1 MKKEKTGLK
10 SSFLVMSASSRNLMQ
25 TIGGLLIIYLAITI
39 VGFFGGLSHSLTN
52 ILAELCI
59 YAIIAVGLNLC
70 VGFLG
75 ELSLGHAGFMSV
87 GAFVSASFTH
97 AAADSIPSL
106 YVRFFLA
113 LLLGTISA
121 AVAGFLI
128 GIPVLRL
135 NGDYLAIVTLAFGE
149 IIKGLLNV
157 FYVGKDTDG
166 FHVSVVN
173 DNSAD
178 LKEGGRMI
186 INGAKGIMGT
196 PHVTNFT
203 IGMVLLLLSLIV
215 VTFLVDSR
223 TGRAIQAIRD
233 NRIAAESVG
242 INITRFKLIG
252 FMISA
257 GIAGISGVLYAHYLS
272 TTTASKFDF
281 NMSILVLVFVVL
293 GGLGN
298 FRGSIIAAV
307 VLTLLP
313 ELLRGLSNYR
323 MLIYSILLI
332 VLMLLNW
339 APDIIEWK
347 ERHSPKWK
355 LFSAKKK

>member
-1 MKKEKTGLK
+1 MEKKMSKLSK
-10 SSFLVMSASSRNLMQ
+10 STQNLLQ
-25 TIGGLLIIYLAITI
+25 TI
-39 VGFFGGLSHSLTN
+39 VGLLVIYIIIMVMSVTGNLSHSLSN

-97 AAADSIPSL
+97 AAADAIPSL
-106 YVRFFLA
+106 FARFVIA
-113 LLLGTISA
+113 LVLGTLA
-121 AVAGFLI
+121 AAAAGFLI

-157 FYVGKDTDG
+157 FYVGIDADG
-166 FHVSVVN
+166 LHFSFVQ
-173 DNSAD
+173 DNSAS
-178 LKEGGRMI
+178 LKDGKMI

-196 PHVTNFT
+196 PHVTTFT
-203 IGMVLLLLSLIV
+203 IGMVLLLLSLV
-215 VTFLVDSR
+215 LVTFLVDSR

-233 NRIAAESVG
+233 NRIAAESIG
-242 INITRFKLIG
+242 INITRYKMIA

-257 GIAGISGVLYAHYLS
+257 GIAGVAGVLYSHYLS
-272 TTTASKFDF
+272 TTSASKFDF
-281 NMSILVLVFVVL
+281 NMSILILVFVVL

-298 FRGSIIAAV
+298 FRGSIVAAV
-307 VLTLLP
+307 ILTLLP

-332 VLMLLNW
+332 VMMLFNW
-339 APDIIEWK
+339 APLAIEWRARYAPKVK
-347 ERHSPKWK
+347 EFFHRKRG
-355 LFSAKKK
+355 A

>member
-1 MKKEKTGLK
+1 MKDKLKKLSPSTGELLKTAAGL
-10 SSFLVMSASSRNLMQ
+10 VVIYIVITAMSVTGN
-25 TIGGLLIIYLAITI
+25 
-39 VGFFGGLSHSLTN
+39 LSHSMNN

-87 GAFVSASFTH
+87 GAFVSATFTH
-97 AAADSIPSL
+97 AMADSIPSL
-106 YVRFFLA
+106 YARFVIA
-113 LLLGTISA
+113 LILGTLSA
-121 AVAGFLI
+121 SLAGFLI

-157 FYVGKDTDG
+157 FYVGKDNEG
-166 FHVSVVN
+166 MHFSFVK
-173 DNSAD
+173 DNSSQ
-178 LKEGGRMI
+178 LGEGRDMI
-186 INGAKGIMGT
+186 IDGAKGIMGT

-203 IGMVLLLLSLIV
+203 IGMILLLAVLFT

-242 INITRFKLIG
+242 IPITRFKLIG
-252 FMISA
+252 FTISA
-257 GIAGISGVLYAHYLS
+257 GIAGIAGVLYSHYLS
-272 TTTASKFDF
+272 TTTAAKFDF

-298 FRGSIIAAV
+298 FRGSIVSAV
-307 VLTLLP
+307 ILTLLP

-332 VLMLLNW
+332 GLMLFNW
-339 APDIIEWK
+339 APKVIEWRQQHAFK
-347 ERHSPKWK
+347 FAWK
-355 LFSAKKK
+355 GKDNASS

>member
-1 MKKEKTGLK
+1 MKKNTKQLILTVAGLVAIYIVIMIMG
-10 SSFLVMSASSRNLMQ
+10 SMGRLTHSFS
-25 TIGGLLIIYLAITI
+25 
-39 VGFFGGLSHSLTN
+39 N

-97 AAADSIPSL
+97 ATADSIESL
-106 YVRFFLA
+106 YVRFFIA
-113 LLLGTISA
+113 LILGTLA
-121 AVAGFLI
+121 AALAGFLI

-149 IIKGLLNV
+149 IIKGILNV
-157 FYVGKDTDG
+157 FYFGKDENG
-166 FHVSVVN
+166 LHVSFVQDISMKLGEN
-173 DNSAD
+173 
-178 LKEGGRMI
+178 KKMI

-196 PHVTNFT
+196 PHATNFT
-203 IGMVLLLLSLIV
+203 IGMVLLIICLV
-215 VTFLVDSR
+215 VVSFLVDSR

-242 INITRFKLIG
+242 INITRYKIIA

-257 GIAGISGVLYAHYLS
+257 GIAGVAGVLYSHYLS

-307 VLTLLP
+307 ILTLLP
-313 ELLRGLSNYR
+313 EMLRGLSNYR

-332 VLMLLNW
+332 VMMLFNW
-339 APDIIEWK
+339 APAAIEWR
-347 ERHSPKWK
+347 ERHIPK
-355 LFSAKKK
+355 LSVLLSRSAKEEK

>member
-1 MKKEKTGLK
+1 MNDKMKKLSPSTTELLKTVLGL
-10 SSFLVMSASSRNLMQ
+10 VAVY
-25 TIGGLLIIYLAITI
+25 IVIT
-39 VGFFGGLSHSLTN
+39 VVSMTGNLSHSMNN

-87 GAFVSASFTH
+87 GAFVSATFTH
-97 AAADSIPSL
+97 AMADAIPSL
-106 YVRFFLA
+106 YVRFFIA
-113 LLLGTISA
+113 LILGTLCA
-121 AVAGFLI
+121 ALAGFLI

-157 FYVGKDTDG
+157 FYVGKDNSGLHFSFVT
-166 FHVSVVN
+166 
-173 DNSAD
+173 DNSAS
-178 LKEGGRMI
+178 LGEGRKMI

-203 IGMVLLLLSLIV
+203 IGMVLLIAVLVV

-242 INITRFKLIG
+242 IPITKFKLIA

-257 GIAGISGVLYAHYLS
+257 GIAGIAGVLYSHYLS
-272 TTTASKFDF
+272 TVTASKFDF

-298 FRGSIIAAV
+298 FRGSIVSAV
-307 VLTLLP
+307 ILTLLP

-332 VLMLLNW
+332 GLMLFNW
-339 APDIIEWK
+339 APKAIEWRQMHRIK
-347 ERHSPKWK
+347 LPWK
-355 LFSAKKK
+355 GKDNASS

>member
-1 MKKEKTGLK
+1 MKMSLSKFSKSTVNMIQTLLGLA
-10 SSFLVMSASSRNLMQ
+10 LTYIV
-25 TIGGLLIIYLAITI
+25 ITI
-39 VGFFGGLSHSLTN
+39 VSMTGNLSHSMTN
-52 ILAELCI
+52 ILAQLCI

-87 GAFVSASFTH
+87 GAFVSATFTH
-97 AAADSIPSL
+97 AAADAIPSI
-106 YVRFFLA
+106 YVRFFIAMILGVLA
-113 LLLGTISA
+113 ASL
-121 AVAGFLI
+121 AGFLI

-157 FYVGKDTDG
+157 FYVGKDDNG
-166 FHVSVVN
+166 LHMSFVQ
-173 DNSAD
+173 DNSKD
-178 LKEGGRMI
+178 LGENGKMI

-196 PHVTNFT
+196 PHVTTFT
-203 IGMVLLLLSLIV
+203 ISMALLMICLVV

-233 NRIAAESVG
+233 NRIAAESIG
-242 INITRFKLIG
+242 IDITKYKMIG
-252 FMISA
+252 FVISA
-257 GIAGISGVLYAHYLS
+257 GIAGIAGVLYSHYLS

-281 NMSILVLVFVVL
+281 NMSILILVFVVL

-298 FRGSIIAAV
+298 FRGSILAAV
-307 VLTLLP
+307 ILTLLP

-332 VLMLLNW
+332 GLMLFNW
-339 APDIIEWK
+339 APAAIEW
-347 ERHSPKWK
+347 RARYAPKLLK
-355 LFSAKKK
+355 LFRKDK